1 MLDILIKRVIDNKSL
16 FTVIVWSIRQTYI
29 HVADVIESTEI
40 TERDVTS
47 LYNYVIS
54 LSEDD
59 TDSAKSVDL
68 TGKGVNVK

>member
-16 FTVIVWSIRQTYI
+16 FSVIVWSIRQTYI